1 MSARIVAFALLAAG
15 CAQHDPV
22 PNEATG
28 APPAAAEPAVSVT
41 NVAPVPTLE
50 GEWRVAGIDGR
61 PVDQPVGLALSA
73 SREEIWWAPR
83 CAGYARSYRIEG
95 GKFTTGP
102 HIGFV
107 PRKPGEPTP
116 PVCAIAP
123 PPRIGE
129 VFEALTSATTIARTP
144 QNGIEIAGGGHSL
157 LLFSQ

>member
-1 MSARIVAFALLAAG
+1 MMTRLIILATL
-15 CAQHDPV
+15 
-22 PNEATG
+22 ATG
-28 APPAAAEPAVSVT
+28 ACAPGQPMANDSTTAPPPTSAPMSIPAVDEVT
-41 NVAPVPTLE
+41 TLE

-61 PVDQPVGLALSA
+61 EVDQPEGLALSA

-83 CAGYARSYRIEG
+83 CAGYARSYRIDG
-95 GKFTTGP
+95 ASFTTGP

-107 PRKPGEPTP
+107 ERKPGDPTP

-129 VFEALTSATTIARTP
+129 VFRALTSATTIRRTAN
-144 QNGIEIAGGGHSL
+144 NGIEISGGGHSL

>member
-1 MSARIVAFALLAAG
+1 MIARVLALALLATG
-15 CAQHDPV
+15 CAPQDPV

-28 APPAAAEPAVSVT
+28 APSPAASPAVPVT
-41 NVAPVPTLE
+41 NLAPVPTLE

-61 PVDQPVGLALSA
+61 SVDQPVGLALSA
-73 SREEIWWAPR
+73 SRQEIWWAPR
-83 CAGYARSYRIEG
+83 CAGYVRSYRIEG

-123 PPRIGE
+123 PPRMGE

>member
-1 MSARIVAFALLAAG
+1 MNARVLAFALLATG
-15 CAQHDPV
+15 CAPQNPV

-28 APPAAAEPAVSVT
+28 ASPAATDAAVPVT

-50 GEWRVAGIDGR
+50 GEWRVAGIDGES
-61 PVDQPVGLALSA
+61 VDQPVGLALSA

-83 CAGYARSYRIEG
+83 CAGYVRIYRIEG
-95 GKFTTGP
+95 DKFTTGP

-107 PRKPGEPTP
+107 PRKPGESTP

-123 PPRIGE
+123 PPRMGE
-129 VFEALTSATTIARTP
+129 VFEALTSATSIARTS